1 MRTLRSAGLVAIVL
15 LAVATAVQAHHSTT
29 ASNSSKTVT
38 VTGVV
43 ARVQWTNP
51 HVIVSVNVPNPS
63 DPSQVLYAFESA
75 SPNALEGAGW
85 NRTALRAGDKITIDY
100 APFRDGKKGGLWIL
114 GRRSD
119 GMVLSSRSG
128 PTVSQRRPPTEGAA
142 PAASGRCPRAEVVE
156 VMPKASAKTR
166 PVAYRNETIH
176 VSRVPLSTLS
186 EVVEIEFSPPWAIGL
201 TFTPEVGEKMQ
212 RMTARPNFPM
222 AFVVDND
229 AMVSVVLKGGFGI
242 GKDGLKITT
251 DSNQGRV
258 KNVYDTLSRCV
269 AQRSA
274 K

>member
-1 MRTLRSAGLVAIVL
+1 M
-15 LAVATAVQAHHSTT
+15 
-29 ASNSSKTVT
+29 
-38 VTGVV
+38 TGVV
-43 ARVQWTNP
+43 ATVQWTNP

-63 DPSQVLYAFESA
+63 DPSQVLYAFESG
-75 SPNALEGAGW
+75 SPNVLEATGW
-85 NRTALRAGDKITIDY
+85 NRIALKAGDKITVDY

-128 PTVSQRRPPTEGAA
+128 PTVSQRRPPTRGAA
-142 PAASGRCPRAEVVE
+142 PAASARCPRAEVVE
-156 VMPKASAKTR
+156 VMPKASAETR
-166 PVAYRNETIH
+166 PVAYGNGTIH

-186 EVVEIEFSPPWAIGL
+186 DVVEIQFAPPWAIGL
-201 TFTPEVGEKMQ
+201 TFTPDVGERMQ

-229 AMVSVVLKGGFGI
+229 VMLSVVLEGGFGI
-242 GKDGLKITT
+242 GKDGLQITAGR
-251 DSNQGRV
+251 NQERV
-258 KNVYDTLSRCV
+258 KNLYDTLSRCV